1 MKIVS
6 VKQMKAID
14 KISIEQFGIAGVVL
28 MEKAGME
35 VVSMIKDYI
44 KELTNIP
51 ALVICGKG
59 NNGGD
64 GFVVSR
70 LLFQEGAD
78 VVVLILGKEKE
89 IKGDALVNF
98 KIIKKLGIQYTE
110 IDKINNNKLKNLFNS
125 AEIIVDAIFGTG
137 FRGEPKGV
145 YKKIIEMIN
154 SIDKLVFSIDIP
166 SGVDADTGQVLGE
179 GVFAD
184 ATCTMGMI
192 KKGMLLYPAR
202 YYTGKLYIGNIG
214 IPMDNILDELNIE
227 TELIDDDFVAKI
239 LPLRFPYSH
248 KGNYGKV
255 FVIAGSKG
263 MTGASVLSS
272 EAALRAGAG
281 LVYVGVPDSL
291 MDIFEAKLT
300 EVIKVPLKGGNGV
313 LELEALGDIY
323 EFAKDKDV
331 VLIGPGLSR
340 CEELKK
346 LEKKLFPKFKKRH
359 LVIDA
364 DGINNMNISL
374 LEYSQG
380 NWVLTPHPGEFS
392 KLSGFSIDEIES
404 NRIEIARKFAI
415 EHRVILVLKGV
426 PTVVASPDGTAYI
439 NSTGNSGLAS
449 GGSGDILSGLIAG
462 FISQGATPLE
472 ASISGVYIHGLSADI
487 AVEET
492 TEYSLIAGDLL
503 NYIGKAIKK
512 IMGAS

>member
-1 MKIVS
+1 MKT
-6 VKQMKAID
+6 ID
-14 KISIEQFGIAGVVL
+14 KISIEQFGIPGVVL

-35 VVSMIKDYI
+35 VVSMIKDYV

-51 ALVICGKG
+51 ILVVCGKG

-78 VVVLILGKEKE
+78 VAVLILGKEKE

-98 KIIKKLGIQYTE
+98 KIIKKMGIQYTE
-110 IDKINNNKLKNLFNS
+110 IDKINKNKLKNLFNS

-137 FRGEPKGV
+137 FKGESKGI

-154 SIDKLVFSIDIP
+154 SVDKLVFSVDVP
-166 SGVDADTGQVLGE
+166 SGVDADTGQVMGE

-192 KKGMLLYPAR
+192 KSGMLLYPAR

-214 IPMDNILDELNIE
+214 IPMDNILDELNIK
-227 TELIDDDFVAKI
+227 TELIDNDFVAKI

-255 FVIAGSKG
+255 FVIAGSRG

-272 EAALRAGAG
+272 RAALRAGAG

-291 MDIFEAKLT
+291 LDIFETKLT
-300 EVIKVPLKGGNGV
+300 EVIKVPLKGINGV
-313 LELEALGDIY
+313 LALEAWKGIS
-323 EFAKDKDV
+323 EFAKNKDV

-340 CEELKK
+340 SGELRK
-346 LEKKLFPKFKKRH
+346 LEKKLLPKFEKKH

-364 DGINNMNISL
+364 DGINNMDISL
-374 LEYSQG
+374 LEYSKG

-392 KLSGFSIDEIES
+392 RLSGFSIEEIES
-404 NRIEIARKFAI
+404 NRIEIARNFAI
-415 EHRVILVLKGV
+415 EHSIILVLKGV
-426 PTVVASPDGTAYI
+426 PTVVASPDGAAYI

-449 GGSGDILSGLIAG
+449 GGSGDVLSGLIAG
-462 FISQGATPLE
+462 FISQGASPLE
-472 ASISGVYIHGLSADI
+472 AAISGTYIHGLSADI
-487 AVEET
+487 AIEET

-512 IMGAS
+512 TLEVS